1 MFQAMLCDDN
11 EIILE
16 GLSRQIDWEGL
27 GICLSGTAADGQD
40 AWNQMKDN
48 PPDILITD
56 IRMPYIDGLELSRLA
71 KDLNPNIV
79 LLIISAYDDFE
90 YARTAMHLRAL
101 DYILKPI
108 DLDAMNRILTNAVSH
123 CRQFHHDKRLMATQ
137 LLRNM
142 AVQEAAGP
150 EGIVLNELDLEPD
163 SWCCFLQV
171 ELDDHSLSKLSDNIR
186 YASER
191 RFSALSQ
198 ILFGDSSYLLESHQY
213 SYSVCLTSRS
223 RMELAARRK
232 ILVDTIRRQ
241 FPHEGSYC
249 DVSIAS
255 GSIVQG
261 IRLLHKSVQ
270 TCHEAGKLH
279 FIKGSNADIF
289 YEEVESYIYNEPED
303 SQGYPIPDT
312 RLITFIKE
320 QNKEGITG
328 ELEQL
333 KTWLYQKGSESY
345 LYMTFSLGSFYTH
358 LMKELGESGI
368 NLQDIFQNPI
378 EEFKKVA
385 AGGTLESSIENLKQ
399 NLFKICDSIRI
410 NKSRYGK
417 LIDQAILYIQNHYMS
432 SSFSIDEVA
441 GAVCLST
448 SYFSTVFKSETGITF
463 TDYLI
468 KVRMEKARGLLEN
481 TNMKM
486 YEISS
491 RAGYENAA
499 FSAPHSND
507 IMENPPLSSRTGSRG
522 GRQKE
527 RPAGD
532 WQERIKEAGAAWRR
546 ERIKKTYASLPGH
559 SSRRKHSQ
567 HFGRLAMQ
575 MVRPRVMIC
584 MFHRIQWSL
593 GSTFIRSYSIFSG
606 SSSFVRPSFPEIR
619 FTWVSTTILGS
630 LYMFPRITLAVLR
643 PTPAREVSS
652 SMVLGTSPPKRST
665 RSRQQAMIFLAFM

>member
-56 IRMPYIDGLELSRLA
+56 IRMPYIDGLELSGLA

-150 EGIVLNELDLEPD
+150 EGFVLNELDLEPD

-171 ELDDHSLSKLSDNIR
+171 ELDDHSLSKLSDDIR

-378 EEFKKVA
+378 EEFKKWQPA
-385 AGGTLESSIENLKQ
+385 AHWS
-399 NLFKICDSIRI
+399 
-410 NKSRYGK
+410 
-417 LIDQAILYIQNHYMS
+417 
-432 SSFSIDEVA
+432 
-441 GAVCLST
+441 
-448 SYFSTVFKSETGITF
+448 
-463 TDYLI
+463 
-468 KVRMEKARGLLEN
+468 
-481 TNMKM
+481 
-486 YEISS
+486 
-491 RAGYENAA
+491 
-499 FSAPHSND
+499 
-507 IMENPPLSSRTGSRG
+507 
-522 GRQKE
+522 
-527 RPAGD
+527 PAS
-532 WQERIKEAGAAWRR
+532 
-546 ERIKKTYASLPGH
+546 KT
-559 SSRRKHSQ
+559 
-567 HFGRLAMQ
+567 
-575 MVRPRVMIC
+575 
-584 MFHRIQWSL
+584 
-593 GSTFIRSYSIFSG
+593 
-606 SSSFVRPSFPEIR
+606 
-619 FTWVSTTILGS
+619 
-630 LYMFPRITLAVLR
+630 
-643 PTPAREVSS
+643 
-652 SMVLGTSPPKRST
+652 
-665 RSRQQAMIFLAFM
+665 

>member
-171 ELDDHSLSKLSDNIR
+171 ELDDHSLSKLSDDIR

-320 QNKEGITG
+320 QNKDYRRAGAIKNMALSEGKRELSVYDIFPGKLLYPSDEGIG
-328 ELEQL
+328 GIRNQPSG
-333 KTWLYQKGSESY
+333 YISESHRRIQK
-345 LYMTFSLGSFYTH
+345 SGSRWYTGVQH
-358 LMKELGESGI
+358 RKPEAE
-368 NLQDIFQNPI
+368 P
-378 EEFKKVA
+378 V
-385 AGGTLESSIENLKQ
+385 Q
-399 NLFKICDSIRI
+399 NLRQHTHQQKPLR
-410 NKSRYGK
+410 
-417 LIDQAILYIQNHYMS
+417 
-432 SSFSIDEVA
+432 
-441 GAVCLST
+441 
-448 SYFSTVFKSETGITF
+448 
-463 TDYLI
+463 
-468 KVRMEKARGLLEN
+468 KAHR
-481 TNMKM
+481 
-486 YEISS
+486 
-491 RAGYENAA
+491 
-499 FSAPHSND
+499 
-507 IMENPPLSSRTGSRG
+507 
-522 GRQKE
+522 
-527 RPAGD
+527 
-532 WQERIKEAGAAWRR
+532 
-546 ERIKKTYASLPGH
+546 PGH
-559 SSRRKHSQ
+559 PVHPEP
-567 HFGRLAMQ
+567 LY
-575 MVRPRVMIC
+575 VLLL
-584 MFHRIQWSL
+584 FH
-593 GSTFIRSYSIFSG
+593 
-606 SSSFVRPSFPEIR
+606 
-619 FTWVSTTILGS
+619 
-630 LYMFPRITLAVLR
+630 
-643 PTPAREVSS
+643 
-652 SMVLGTSPPKRST
+652 
-665 RSRQQAMIFLAFM
+665 

>member
-150 EGIVLNELDLEPD
+150 EGIALNELDLEPD

-171 ELDDHSLSKLSDNIR
+171 ELDDHSLSKLSDDIR

-481 TNMKM
+481 TSMKM

-499 FSAPHSND
+499 YFSAAFKRYYGKSPS
-507 IMENPPLSSRTGSRG
+507 EFQSR
-522 GRQKE
+522 K
-527 RPAGD
+527 
-532 WQERIKEAGAAWRR
+532 
-546 ERIKKTYASLPGH
+546 
-559 SSRRKHSQ
+559 
-567 HFGRLAMQ
+567 
-575 MVRPRVMIC
+575 
-584 MFHRIQWSL
+584 
-593 GSTFIRSYSIFSG
+593 
-606 SSSFVRPSFPEIR
+606 
-619 FTWVSTTILGS
+619 
-630 LYMFPRITLAVLR
+630 
-643 PTPAREVSS
+643 
-652 SMVLGTSPPKRST
+652 
-665 RSRQQAMIFLAFM
+665 

>member
-1 MFQAMLCDDN
+1 MNRNFWHKHGHTVIIYVFLAALMVFVSIFNKDFFTLGNFKNLLRSSFPLLMAALGQTL
-11 EIILE
+11 IILTGGIDLSLGGIVALCNVVCVMSMNPDSAWGFVPALGAAAAV
-16 GLSRQIDWEGL
+16 GLACGAVNGVL
-27 GICLSGTAADGQD
+27 VTKG
-40 AWNQMKDN
+40 
-48 PPDILITD
+48 
-56 IRMPYIDGLELSRLA
+56 RLA
-71 KDLNPNIV
+71 PIIVTIATTAVFDGMALLLMPNPGGSV
-79 LLIISAYDDFE
+79 HKAFAKFLTRGYSGAVPFLLFLLILCLVRSLANSTPYGK
-90 YARTAMHLRAL
+90 ALRA
-101 DYILKPI
+101 IGGSE
-108 DLDAMNRILTNAVSH
+108 NAAYS
-123 CRQFHHDKRLMATQ
+123 T
-137 LLRNM
+137 
-142 AVQEAAGP
+142 
-150 EGIVLNELDLEPD
+150 GIVLNELDLEPD

-171 ELDDHSLSKLSDNIR
+171 ELDDHSLSKLSDDIR

-481 TNMKM
+481 TSMKM

-499 FSAPHSND
+499 YFSAAFKRYYGKSPS
-507 IMENPPLSSRTGSRG
+507 EFQSR
-522 GRQKE
+522 K
-527 RPAGD
+527 
-532 WQERIKEAGAAWRR
+532 
-546 ERIKKTYASLPGH
+546 
-559 SSRRKHSQ
+559 
-567 HFGRLAMQ
+567 
-575 MVRPRVMIC
+575 
-584 MFHRIQWSL
+584 
-593 GSTFIRSYSIFSG
+593 
-606 SSSFVRPSFPEIR
+606 
-619 FTWVSTTILGS
+619 
-630 LYMFPRITLAVLR
+630 
-643 PTPAREVSS
+643 
-652 SMVLGTSPPKRST
+652 
-665 RSRQQAMIFLAFM
+665 